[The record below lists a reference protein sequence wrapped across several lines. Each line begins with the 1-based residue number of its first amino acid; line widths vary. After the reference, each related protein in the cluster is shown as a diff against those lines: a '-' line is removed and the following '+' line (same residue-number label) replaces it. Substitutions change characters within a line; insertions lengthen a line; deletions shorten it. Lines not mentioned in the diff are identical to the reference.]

1 MEHASDTLYEV
12 HIHPG
17 RKWLALPDIQTLIQ
31 YRDLFFI
38 LVTKDFVVKYKQ
50 TILGPLW
57 FFIQPLLTTVVFTFI
72 FHRVGGLSTD
82 GLPPMLFYLGGLTI
96 WAYFSQNITATSNT
110 FGAYSYIFEK
120 VYFPRL
126 IVPMATVVS
135 NLLALSV
142 QLASLI
148 GFVIFFKCT
157 GAKFQPNLPGIFLAV
172 PLLIIQ
178 TAALSLGFGLVFS
191 SFTAKYRD
199 LAHMVPFIL
208 QLWMYA
214 SPIVYPA
221 SRLPD
226 SYRWLIYANPVA
238 PIVESF
244 RGCFLGTTSVTMP
257 EIVTSISL
265 SILSLLGGLM
275 LFQRTERNF
284 VDTV

>member
-1 MEHASDTLYEV
+1 MDTVSDTSYEV

-17 RKWLALPDIQTLIQ
+17 QKWLKLDLHTLLE

-72 FHRVGGLSTD
+72 FNRVGGLSTD
-82 GLPPMLFYLGGLTI
+82 GLPPMLFYLGGLTL
-96 WAYFSQNITATSNT
+96 WAYFSQNITGTSNT
-110 FGAYSYIFEK
+110 FGLHFHIFEK

-142 QLASLI
+142 QLTSLI

-157 GAKFQPNLPGIFLAV
+157 GAKFQPNVLGIFLAV
-172 PLLIIQ
+172 PFLILQ

-191 SFTAKYRD
+191 SMTAKYRD
-199 LAHMVPFIL
+199 LAQLVTFML

-226 SYRWLIYANPVA
+226 RFRWLIYVNPVA

-244 RGCFLGTTSVTMP
+244 RGCFLGITSVTIP
-257 EIVTSISL
+257 EIVTSV
-265 SILSLLGGLM
+265 ILTILLLLGGM
-275 LFQRTERNF
+275 MIFQRTERNF